1 MSTILTEIKKYDKA
15 QGDWDK
21 IHPAT
26 SGTITQVGKEIKIV
40 GKDIGSYKVGDVIP
54 ATENVATVLIKALST
69 PIPPSYTAP
78 SEAIAVTSGTAKGVY
93 EVGTAVD
100 ATIRATFTQN
110 DAGAITSHKIND
122 GTSDVVTGTTNP
134 AEYKYAAT
142 LGEGTVTFTATCAY
156 EQGELKQDS
165 LGSDYPTGRIPAGSK
180 TATLAYTGIRKGFY
194 GSDTTS
200 SDAITTS
207 AGIRALTATSGALK
221 KGSNFKFVIPKGAK
235 KCTIAFDATIGSTI
249 SKVLY
254 VEGSNTNVVGQ
265 FSFTSVSVEGANGFT
280 AKAYTVGTLAW
291 AQPTAADMTFDVTL

>member
-26 SGTITQVGKEIKIV
+26 SGTITQVGKEIEVK
-40 GKDIGSYKVGDVIP
+40 GKAIGAYAVGDKINLSDNLADVIAHLVQQRIA
-54 ATENVATVLIKALST
+54 AT
-69 PIPPSYTAP
+69 YTAP
-78 SEAIAVTSGTAKGVY
+78 TEAIAVASGTAKGTY
-93 EVGTAVD
+93 EVGTAID

-134 AEYKYAAT
+134 AEYKYTAT

-156 EQGELKQDS
+156 DQGALKKDNLGDDS
-165 LGSDYPTGRIPAGSK
+165 PSGRIAAGSK

-207 AGIRALTATSGALK
+207 DGIRALTASSGALK

>member
-26 SGTITQVGKEIKIV
+26 SGTITQVGKEIEVK
-40 GKDIGSYKVGDVIP
+40 GKAIGAYAVGDKINLSDNLADVIAHLVQQRIA
-54 ATENVATVLIKALST
+54 AT
-69 PIPPSYTAP
+69 YTAP
-78 SEAIAVTSGTAKGVY
+78 SEAIAVASGTAKGTY
-93 EVGTAVD
+93 EVGTAID
-100 ATIRATFTQN
+100 ATIRATFTKN
-110 DAGAITSHKIND
+110 DAGDITSHKIND
-122 GTSDVVTGTTNP
+122 GTSDVVTGTDNP
-134 AEYKYAAT
+134 AEYKYTAT

-156 EQGELKQDS
+156 GQGELKKDNLGDDS
-165 LGSDYPTGRIPAGSK
+165 PSGRIAAGSK

-207 AGIRALTATSGALK
+207 DGIRALTATSGALK